1 MKKYCSPIVE
11 IELFGTDDKVNTA
24 DVTSFI
30 PGSSG
35 SSWPS
40 SWGASSSSDDVV
52 DEDGLAHY

>member
-30 PGSSG
+30 PGSSW
-35 SSWPS
+35 SSP
-40 SWGASSSSDDVV
+40 WGASSSSDDVV